1 MSTFFLIFTLVPAG
15 LGLIAILLNPL
26 LKKLMHGVR

>member
-1 MSTFFLIFTLVPAG
+1 MSTFFLIFTLIPII
-15 LGLIAILLNPL
+15 LGFISMALNPL